1 MLDSV
6 KKRIGVQIDTKA
18 VDKELEGY
26 QAKLKEVDLNK
37 TRLEREIDSLP
48 ADAKYRERKL
58 HDMTLRLD
66 SLYDVIVELEEKIED
81 ARLRRDAIKQ
91 QAITLENIYKIM
103 VNFDCVYNII
113 NDEEKRNV
121 VTALIKEIEIYRNDE
136 SEYPLKRI
144 GLNFPVFK
152 DGGEVTELLW
162 DKGNT
167 VESIVLLSHKSPD
180 SHIDVKVEFGEGEEK
195 VPLDKIAERAKQ
207 YQPAPRVT
215 YKMIQEYIE
224 EKYGFK
230 VHTAYIAEVKR
241 NLGLSMY
248 DAPNMVEELKQPRR
262 HPTAEKVEAI
272 KDALKHFGVI

>member
-1 MLDSV
+1 M
-6 KKRIGVQIDTKA
+6 
-18 VDKELEGY
+18 KELLRSDLRFHKTDCGRFGAMTAWGLKDTSSRP
-26 QAKLKEVDLNK
+26 AKDLGG
-37 TRLEREIDSLP
+37 TLWHTIQ
-48 ADAKYRERKL
+48 RKL

-167 VESIVLLSHKSPD
+167 VETVCLL
-180 SHIDVKVEFGEGEEK
+180 VK
-195 VPLDKIAERAKQ
+195 
-207 YQPAPRVT
+207 
-215 YKMIQEYIE
+215 
-224 EKYGFK
+224 
-230 VHTAYIAEVKR
+230 
-241 NLGLSMY
+241 
-248 DAPNMVEELKQPRR
+248 
-262 HPTAEKVEAI
+262 
-272 KDALKHFGVI
+272 

>member
-1 MLDSV
+1 M
-6 KKRIGVQIDTKA
+6 Q
-18 VDKELEGY
+18 
-26 QAKLKEVDLNK
+26 
-37 TRLEREIDSLP
+37 
-48 ADAKYRERKL
+48 KYRERKL

-167 VESIVLLSHKSPD
+167 VDDLDIMTLRSTDAGVAFYVASNGVSLFHAGDLNDWEWDGAGDLINGRVRRAFSHEIKSFR
-180 SHIDVKVEFGEGEEK
+180 KN
-195 VPLDKIAERAKQ
+195 Q
-207 YQPAPRVT
+207 
-215 YKMIQEYIE
+215 
-224 EKYGFK
+224 
-230 VHTAYIAEVKR
+230 
-241 NLGLSMY
+241 
-248 DAPNMVEELKQPRR
+248 
-262 HPTAEKVEAI
+262 
-272 KDALKHFGVI
+272 

>member
-1 MLDSV
+1 M
-6 KKRIGVQIDTKA
+6 
-18 VDKELEGY
+18 DKELEGY

-81 ARLRRDAIKQ
+81 AKLRRDAIKQ

-167 VESIVLLSHKSPD
+167 VETVVLLSKGEVD
-180 SHIDVKVEFGEGEEK
+180 SKKIRVEFSLEDMDMSEFQDG
-195 VPLDKIAERAKQ
+195 A
-207 YQPAPRVT
+207 T
-215 YKMIQEYIE
+215 YTQ
-224 EKYGFK
+224 
-230 VHTAYIAEVKR
+230 
-241 NLGLSMY
+241 
-248 DAPNMVEELKQPRR
+248 
-262 HPTAEKVEAI
+262 I
-272 KDALKHFGVI
+272 KDYVLEHSGLKVSNLYISQIKRKCGIEVGKNYNLPKSEDSRQPQCPPEKEKAIREAFKYFGMI

>member
-1 MLDSV
+1 MPKPL

-81 ARLRRDAIKQ
+81 ARFRRDAIKQ

-167 VESIVLLSHKSPD
+167 VDTVILAGTTTPNCIRSSC
-180 SHIDVKVEFGEGEEK
+180 
-195 VPLDKIAERAKQ
+195 
-207 YQPAPRVT
+207 
-215 YKMIQEYIE
+215 
-224 EKYGFK
+224 
-230 VHTAYIAEVKR
+230 
-241 NLGLSMY
+241 Y
-248 DAPNMVEELKQPRR
+248 DALSLDYDVVVLSDCTSSVTDEVQRANLEDMARIGAKICTVDELSSL
-262 HPTAEKVEAI
+262 I
-272 KDALKHFGVI
+272 

>member
-1 MLDSV
+1 
-6 KKRIGVQIDTKA
+6 
-18 VDKELEGY
+18 
-26 QAKLKEVDLNK
+26 
-37 TRLEREIDSLP
+37 
-48 ADAKYRERKL
+48 
-58 HDMTLRLD
+58 MTLRLD

-81 ARLRRDAIKQ
+81 AKLRRDAIKQ

-167 VESIVLLSHKSPD
+167 VEAVLLLTKLNVER
-180 SHIDVKVEFGEGEEK
+180 HIEVDVSMDELDVTAAESKATYDEIKAYVLEKHGLKVSSLYISQVKRKCGLDVGQNYNLSKKEDAK
-195 VPLDKIAERAKQ
+195 VPQ
-207 YQPAPRVT
+207 CPP
-215 YKMIQEYIE
+215 
-224 EKYGFK
+224 EK
-230 VHTAYIAEVKR
+230 
-241 NLGLSMY
+241 
-248 DAPNMVEELKQPRR
+248 
-262 HPTAEKVEAI
+262 EAAI
-272 KDALKHFGVI
+272 MEALKHFQML

>member
-1 MLDSV
+1 M
-6 KKRIGVQIDTKA
+6 
-18 VDKELEGY
+18 DKELEGY

-167 VESIVLLSHKSPD
+167 VETVVLLSKGEVD
-180 SHIDVKVEFGEGEEK
+180 SKKIRVEFSLEDMDMSEFQDG
-195 VPLDKIAERAKQ
+195 A
-207 YQPAPRVT
+207 T
-215 YKMIQEYIE
+215 YTQ
-224 EKYGFK
+224 
-230 VHTAYIAEVKR
+230 
-241 NLGLSMY
+241 
-248 DAPNMVEELKQPRR
+248 
-262 HPTAEKVEAI
+262 I
-272 KDALKHFGVI
+272 KDYVLEHSGLKVSNLYISQIKRKCGIEVGKNYNLPKSEDSRQPQCPQEKEKAIREAFKYFGMI